1 MELKDKLTQLRKEK
15 GLSQLELAEVMN
27 VSRQAV
33 SRWETGLSI
42 PSTDKLKGLS
52 ELYDVSLDTLLRS
65 EDEYPRPLAGEPVAD
80 AKACENK
87 KDDSKRYNRLS
98 KYIIVLFCIVLL
110 IAAIAI
116 ISARRH
122 RTSNHILMSN
132 IEPEEAFSESAENF
146 SIDW

>member
-1 MELKDKLTQLRKEK
+1 MELKDKLTHLRKEK

-52 ELYDVSLDTLLRS
+52 ELYGVSLDTLLRS
-65 EDEYPRPLAGEPVAD
+65 EGEYPRPITSEPDAD
-80 AKACENK
+80 AKVCESK
-87 KDDSKRYNRLS
+87 KEDPKKYIRLS
-98 KYIIVLFCIVLL
+98 KYIIVLLCIVLL
-110 IAAIAI
+110 TAAIAI
-116 ISARRH
+116 IFAGRH
-122 RTSNHILMSN
+122 RTSNHIVMSN
-132 IEPEEAFSESAENF
+132 IEPEEVFSESAENF